1 MSASMWGG
9 SGMSHC
15 PSRGPT
21 CVFSLAILVSKAG
34 PSKAWNMSIVP
45 QLPPPAD
52 CARLYKKCG
61 QAIPSTAQHK
71 KTQIPQNRSKVAF
84 KRTDHG
90 THCTFIL
97 HGSAMARSNPKL
109 LYPQTAKKSAA
120 KNSAAKNS
128 AAKNSAAK
136 NSAANKSAAN
146 KSVTNTSAANTSA
159 ANTSVAKK
167 SVASRIAELQT
178 QVAQGRDKIGKR
190 TVKYNLKLC
199 LMEQEVQRLMHK
211 IENLRENT
219 WP

>member
-1 MSASMWGG
+1 
-9 SGMSHC
+9 
-15 PSRGPT
+15 
-21 CVFSLAILVSKAG
+21 
-34 PSKAWNMSIVP
+34 
-45 QLPPPAD
+45 
-52 CARLYKKCG
+52 
-61 QAIPSTAQHK
+61 
-71 KTQIPQNRSKVAF
+71 
-84 KRTDHG
+84 
-90 THCTFIL
+90 
-97 HGSAMARSNPKL
+97 MARSNPKL

-128 AAKNSAAK
+128 AANKSAANK
-136 NSAANKSAAN
+136 SAANKSAAN
-146 KSVTNTSAANTSA
+146 KSVTNTSA